1 MIFLQDDHLKMHAA
15 RDHDVQLCHIKM
27 LDYEENDPFVRV
39 LKSMTRIILKTER
52 GSIQLTGST

>member
-15 RDHDVQLCHIKM
+15 RDHEVQLCHIKM
-27 LDYEENDPFVRV
+27 LDYEENDPFVQV

-52 GSIQLTGST
+52 GSI